1 MNVYS
6 ETPQLRPLFVPRK
19 SGLIRWVVLIEKLRT
34 RLFYTR
40 ILYWDFRHLFVN
52 VALKNNMYTYTVCY
66 NFIFIKDY

>member
-1 MNVYS
+1 MNVCS

-19 SGLIRWVVLIEKLRT
+19 CGLIRWVVLIAKLRT
-34 RLFYTR
+34 RLFIHEFY
-40 ILYWDFRHLFVN
+40 IEIFRHLFVN